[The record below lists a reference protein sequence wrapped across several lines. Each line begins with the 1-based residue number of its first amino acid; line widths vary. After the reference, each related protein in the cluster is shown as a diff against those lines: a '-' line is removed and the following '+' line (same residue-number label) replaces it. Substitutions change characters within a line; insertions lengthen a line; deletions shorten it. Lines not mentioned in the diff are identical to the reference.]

1 MKKLFAIAAIAA
13 VMISCNDEKKT
24 ETTEGTG
31 ADSVAMDANQM
42 SNMADS
48 ATNMMNKVA
57 DSATTAV
64 GNVVDSAKAAVEKA
78 GKEANKMMD
87 KATEKMEEKK
97 P

>member
-1 MKKLFAIAAIAA
+1 MKKLIAIAALAA
-13 VMISCNDEKKT
+13 VMISCNDEKKS
-24 ETTEGTG
+24 ETTEGTST
-31 ADSVAMDANQM
+31 DSVAMDANQM

-48 ATNMMNKVA
+48 ANSMMNKVA

-64 GNVVDSAKAAVEKA
+64 SNVVDSAKAAVDKA